1 MKIYKNKKKKIY
13 KNDKTNNNRYI
24 KNVLLNVY
32 T

>member
-1 MKIYKNKKKKIY
+1 MKIYKNKKKIF
-13 KNDKTNNNRYI
+13 KNDQTNNNRHI